1 VLRRVDRSHPD
12 ATMTV
17 LVIMGVSGS
26 GKTTIGLALAR
37 RLSFEF
43 IEGDEFHSRA
53 NREKMH
59 AGLPLTDEDRKPW
72 LDALRSRITAM
83 LARKGNAVLTCSAL
97 RQSYRDSLAM
107 PGVRFVYLRVSERV
121 ARERLAKR
129 RGHFF
134 NPALLE
140 SQFATLEE
148 PRDALAVDAD
158 LPELEVTQQIVRDLS
173 TAPTKAR
180 VPRRAA
186 SKA

>member
-1 VLRRVDRSHPD
+1 
-12 ATMTV
+12 MTV

-26 GKTTIGLALAR
+26 GKTTIGQALAR
-37 RLSFEF
+37 RLNFEF

-59 AGLPLTDEDRKPW
+59 AGLPLTDADRKPW
-72 LDALRSRITAM
+72 LEALRSRISAM
-83 LARKGNAVLTCSAL
+83 LGRKGNAVLTCSAL
-97 RQSYRDSLAM
+97 RQSYREMLAM
-107 PGVRFVYLRVSERV
+107 PGVKFIYLKVSERV

-148 PRDALAVDAD
+148 PRDAIVVDGDASD
-158 LPELEVTQQIVRDLS
+158 LEVTQQIIRGLS
-173 TAPTKAR
+173 AAATAEAR
-180 VPRRAA
+180 AQRHAA
-186 SKA
+186 VSK

>member
-1 VLRRVDRSHPD
+1 
-12 ATMTV
+12 MTV

-37 RLSFEF
+37 RLNFEF

-59 AGLPLTDEDRKPW
+59 AGTPLTEGDRQPW
-72 LDALRSRITAM
+72 LEALRSRIDAL

-97 RQSYRDSLAM
+97 RQSYRDALSAS
-107 PGVRFVYLRVSERV
+107 GVRFIYLKIGEAI
-121 ARERLAKR
+121 ARERLARR

-140 SQFATLEE
+140 SQFQTLEE
-148 PRDALAVDAD
+148 PRDVLVADAEQPD
-158 LPELEVTQQIVRDLS
+158 LEVANQIVRELADS
-173 TAPTKAR
+173 RGAACS
-180 VPRRAA
+180 PRRAA

>member
-1 VLRRVDRSHPD
+1 
-12 ATMTV
+12 MTV

-26 GKTTIGLALAR
+26 GKTTIAQALAR
-37 RLSFEF
+37 RLNFEF

-59 AGLPLTDEDRKPW
+59 SGIPLTDDDRKPW
-72 LDALRSRITAM
+72 LAALRSRIVAM

-97 RQSYRDSLAM
+97 RQSYRDALAM
-107 PGVRFVYLRVSERV
+107 PGVRFIYLKVSEAV
-121 ARERLAKR
+121 VRERLARR

-140 SQFATLEE
+140 SQLATLEE
-148 PRDALAVDAD
+148 PRDAIVVDAD
-158 LPELEVTQQIVRDLS
+158 QPDLEVTQQIVRALS
-173 TAPTKAR
+173 AAATAEAR
-180 VPRRAA
+180 AKLRAV

>member
-1 VLRRVDRSHPD
+1 
-12 ATMTV
+12 MTV

-26 GKTTIGLALAR
+26 GKTTIGQALAR
-37 RLSFEF
+37 RLNFEF

-59 AGLPLTDEDRKPW
+59 AGLPLTDTDRKPW
-72 LDALRSRITAM
+72 LEALRSRITAM

-97 RQSYRDSLAM
+97 RQSYRDMLAM
-107 PGVRFVYLRVSERV
+107 PGVKFIYLKVSQAV
-121 ARERLAKR
+121 ARERLARR

-148 PRDALAVDAD
+148 PRDAIVVDGDVSD
-158 LPELEVTQQIVRDLS
+158 LDVTQQIVQGLAAAA
-173 TAPTKAR
+173 TAEAR
-180 VPRRAA
+180 AHRRAA
-186 SKA
+186 LKA

>member
-1 VLRRVDRSHPD
+1 
-12 ATMTV
+12 MTV
-17 LVIMGVSGS
+17 LVVMGVSGS

-37 RLSFEF
+37 RLNFEF

-53 NREKMH
+53 NREKVH
-59 AGLPLTDEDRKPW
+59 AGLPLTDSDRKPW
-72 LDALRSRITAM
+72 LEALRSRITVM

-97 RQSYRDSLAM
+97 RHSHRDDLAM
-107 PGVRFVYLRVSERV
+107 PDVRFVYLKVSEPV

-148 PRDALAVDAD
+148 PQDALVVNAD
-158 LPELEVTQQIVRDLS
+158 RPDLEVTQQIVRGL
-173 TAPTKAR
+173 AAAWAAAR
-180 VPRRAA
+180 TPRRAA
-186 SKA
+186 SKG

>member
-1 VLRRVDRSHPD
+1 
-12 ATMTV
+12 MTV

-26 GKTTIGLALAR
+26 GKTTIGQALAR

-43 IEGDEFHSRA
+43 VEGDEFHSRA

-59 AGLPLTDEDRKPW
+59 AGVPLTEADRKPW
-72 LDALRSRITAM
+72 LETLRSRIAVM

-97 RQSYRDSLAM
+97 RQSYRDALAM
-107 PGVRFVYLRVSERV
+107 PGVKFIYLEVSEAV
-121 ARERLAKR
+121 ARARLAKR

-148 PRDALAVDAD
+148 PRDAVTVDANEPD
-158 LPELEVTQQIVRDLS
+158 LEVTQQVIRGL
-173 TAPTKAR
+173 AAAAAAEAR
-180 VPRRAA
+180 AHRRAL

>member
-1 VLRRVDRSHPD
+1 M
-12 ATMTV
+12 MTV

-26 GKTTIGLALAR
+26 GKTTIAQALAR
-37 RLSFEF
+37 RLNFEF

-59 AGLPLTDEDRKPW
+59 SGIPLTDADRKPW
-72 LDALRSRITAM
+72 LEVLRSRIVAM

-97 RQSYRDSLAM
+97 RQSYRDTLAM
-107 PGVRFVYLRVSERV
+107 PGVKFIYLKVSPAV
-121 ARERLAKR
+121 VRERLAKR

-140 SQFATLEE
+140 SQLATLEE
-148 PRDALAVDAD
+148 PRDAIVVDAD
-158 LPELEVTQQIVRDLS
+158 KPDLEVTQDIVRALS
-173 TAPTKAR
+173 AVATAEAR
-180 VPRRAA
+180 AHRRAV

>member
-1 VLRRVDRSHPD
+1 
-12 ATMTV
+12 MTV

-26 GKTTIGLALAR
+26 GKTTIGQALAR
-37 RLSFEF
+37 RLNFEF

-59 AGLPLTDEDRKPW
+59 AGIPLTDDDRKPW
-72 LDALRSRITAM
+72 LEALRSRMVKM

-97 RQSYRDSLAM
+97 RQSYRDMLAM
-107 PGVRFVYLRVSERV
+107 PGVKFIYLKVSDAV
-121 ARERLAKR
+121 VRERLAKR

-140 SQFATLEE
+140 SQFRTLEE
-148 PRDALAVDAD
+148 PRDAIVIDAD
-158 LPELEVTQQIVRDLS
+158 ADDLEVTQQIVRALS
-173 TAPTKAR
+173 AAATAEAR
-180 VPRRAA
+180 AHRRAL